1 MRINSVDFPDSL
13 FKAQKDGSLVVFAG
27 AGVSIPPPSNFPDF
41 NLLAEQ
47 VAAGVLSKEKDEPVD
62 RFLGRLKDKGV
73 EVHEKVRRIL
83 SDRNSKPNALHVD
96 LLRLFE
102 EPNKFRLV
110 TTNFDL
116 HFTSA
121 GVERFPTL
129 DSFEIYSAP
138 ALPLGSSFSGIVYLH
153 GSVAKPADRLD
164 RFRFWHGISYPSVG
178 DTLSS
183 ATL

>member
-47 VAAGVLSKEKDEPVD
+47 VGAGVLNREKDEPVD

-83 SDRNSKPNALHVD
+83 SDRNSKPNALHLD

-102 EPNKFRLV
+102 GFVR
-110 TTNFDL
+110 
-116 HFTSA
+116 
-121 GVERFPTL
+121 R
-129 DSFEIYSAP
+129 I
-138 ALPLGSSFSGIVYLH
+138 H
-153 GSVAKPADRLD
+153 G
-164 RFRFWHGISYPSVG
+164 
-178 DTLSS
+178 
-183 ATL
+183 